1 MAMAMA
7 RTTERKTTPPN
18 RNRWAD
24 ELLPELFELILK
36 KLASNVLDIIRFKA
50 VCSSW
55 NCAAARSYTSA
66 PLPQYPWLMAP
77 MPKFPPIE
85 SRCFFSLAENKV
97 YKMDWN
103 REKTFHGDGVS
114 CLGSSYG
121 WLAIKEV
128 YTEKKTYNEYE
139 ENVHLFN
146 PISRERLTLLL
157 APKLTRTDK
166 VVLSSDPSRNN
177 NFVVVVIHNRFFE
190 RTGLAFY
197 QHGRGGDNAS
207 AWTNLSHGST
217 CADMVFHNGHLF
229 TLSIVHTIQVWDFRG
244 THDNNNY
251 PTKIMNFRPS
261 IDGNVNS
268 MAVDEWLVESMG
280 GLLLVGKER
289 LGNDTRGAVKFFVY
303 KLNIAAKTLEKVES
317 LRDCALFLARNQSA
331 MSFSLSTK
339 ELPRLKENSIYF
351 TDLDHVLELNE
362 SCGENFYEIH
372 VGGVYNLE
380 TKVVETYY
388 PTRAP
393 VSNKYWSSPPVWIV
407 PSPWY

>member
-7 RTTERKTTPPN
+7 CTIERKTTPPN
-18 RNRWAD
+18 RNRWAG

-66 PLPQYPWLMAP
+66 PLPQYPWLMP
-77 MPKFPPIE
+77 SIPKSPPIDHE

-103 REKTFHGDGVS
+103 WKKTFHGDGAS
-114 CLGSSYG
+114 CLGSSHG

-128 YTEKKTYNEYE
+128 NTEKKTYKEYE
-139 ENVHLFN
+139 EIVHLFN
-146 PISRERLTLLL
+146 PISRERLL
-157 APKLTRTDK
+157 APKMTRTKK
-166 VVLSSDPSRNN
+166 VVLSSDPSHNN
-177 NFVVVVIHNRFFE
+177 NFVVVVIHSRFFE
-190 RTGLAFY
+190 GTGLAFY
-197 QHGRGGDNAS
+197 QHGRGGDNAA
-207 AWTNLSHGST
+207 AWTNLSHGSS

-229 TLSIVHTIQVWDFRG
+229 TLSIIHTIQVWDFRG
-244 THDNNNY
+244 TYDNNNY
-251 PTKIMNFRPS
+251 PMKIMNFRPS

-280 GLLLVGKER
+280 ELLLVGQER

-303 KLNIAAKTLEKVES
+303 KLNIAAKTFEQVES

-339 ELPRLKENSIYF
+339 ELPGLKENSIYF
-351 TDLDHVLELNE
+351 TDLDHVLKLNE
-362 SCGENFYEIH
+362 SCGDNFHE
-372 VGGVYNLE
+372 GRVYNLE
-380 TKVVETYY
+380 TKAVETYY

-393 VSNKYWSSPPVWIV
+393 VSNPYWNSPPVWIV

>member
-1 MAMAMA
+1 MAMAC
-7 RTTERKTTPPN
+7 TTERKTTPLH

-55 NCAAARSYTSA
+55 NRAAARSYTSA

-77 MPKFPPIE
+77 IPKSPPIDHE
-85 SRCFFSLAENKV
+85 SRCFLSLAENKV
-97 YKMDWN
+97 YKMGWN
-103 REKTFHGDGVS
+103 WKKAFHGDGAS
-114 CLGSSYG
+114 CLGLSHG

-128 YTEKKTYNEYE
+128 NTEKKTYNEYE
-139 ENVHLFN
+139 EIVHLFN
-146 PISRERLTLLL
+146 PISRERLMLPLG
-157 APKLTRTDK
+157 PKYSSTKR

-177 NFVVVVIHNRFFE
+177 NFVVVVIHEPMFE
-190 RTGLAFY
+190 GKKVAFY
-197 QHGRGGDNAS
+197 QHGRGRDNAA
-207 AWTNLSHGST
+207 AWTNLSHGSS

-244 THDNNNY
+244 TYDNNNY
-251 PTKIMNFRPS
+251 PTKIMNFEPS
-261 IDGNVNS
+261 INGNVNS

-280 GLLLVGKER
+280 ELLVVGKER
-289 LGNDTRGAVKFFVY
+289 LGNDTRGVVKFFVY

-351 TDLDHVLELNE
+351 HRFG
-362 SCGENFYEIH
+362 SY
-372 VGGVYNLE
+372 
-380 TKVVETYY
+380 
-388 PTRAP
+388 A
-393 VSNKYWSSPPVWIV
+393 
-407 PSPWY
+407 